1 MIQAAHPDPQ
11 SNDRARRLAVFLDR
25 DGVLNDLVLRDGAWV
40 SPRTLEDFVIIE
52 EAPAAVGRL
61 RHLGVRVFVV
71 TNQPDLARGHL
82 DESTAIAMTAKLAE
96 SVQVDEIRICP
107 HDDADECDC
116 RKPRAGMLLDLARL
130 FDIDL
135 SRSFMVG
142 DSWRDIEAGRR
153 AGCVTILVAGRAP
166 TTGPAD
172 HTVASL
178 HDAVTVVEDILKP
191 A

>member
-1 MIQAAHPDPQ
+1 MNQAAHPDPL
-11 SNDRARRLAVFLDR
+11 SDARARRPAVFLDR
-25 DGVLNDLVLRDGAWV
+25 DGVLNELVLRDGAWV
-40 SPRTLEDFVIIE
+40 SPRTLEDFAIIE

-61 RHLGVRVFVV
+61 RNLGVRVFVV

-82 DESTAIAMTAKLAE
+82 DESTAVAMTAKLARV
-96 SVQVDEIRICP
+96 VQVDDIRICP
-107 HDDADECDC
+107 HDDADACDC
-116 RKPRAGMLLDLARL
+116 RKPRAGMLLDLARS

-166 TTGPAD
+166 TTDPAD

-178 HDAVTVVEDILKP
+178 HDAVTVVENILKT